1 LLVVLTAAS
10 WGCAATVVV
19 APRVA
24 AQDQP
29 VSAGANGPVRTTGG
43 GRSRTVGL
51 PLPRAAKIGLWTGV
65 AVILALAMAD
75 SDADASDADSGDP

>member
-1 LLVVLTAAS
+1 
-10 WGCAATVVV
+10 
-19 APRVA
+19 
-24 AQDQP
+24 
-29 VSAGANGPVRTTGG
+29 VRTTGG